1 MNPVLLSSPIF
12 ISHAVLLSPDGYS
25 FEEAGERAL
34 QLFATRGWLAVVSD
48 RFMTNILVMA
58 SVIIGGSTG
67 TFAVVIEEV
76 DGFFLT
82 SFHKPVITAFVVGSV
97 VGYVLGDIL
106 LLGLVSSAVDTILV
120 CFAAGPFDFDK
131 NHRMLSR
138 EMREAW
144 SHHVWE
150 VVH

>member
-1 MNPVLLSSPIF
+1 
-12 ISHAVLLSPDGYS
+12 
-25 FEEAGERAL
+25 
-34 QLFATRGWLAVVSD
+34 
-48 RFMTNILVMA
+48 MA
-58 SVIIGGSTG
+58 CIIIAGSTG

-82 SFHKPVITAFVVGSV
+82 SFHKPAVTSFLVGSV

-106 LLGLVSSAVDTILV
+106 LLGLVSGAVDTILV
-120 CFAAGPFDFDK
+120 CFAAAPLDFDK
-131 NHRMLSR
+131 NHRVLSR

-144 SHHVWE
+144 GQHVLE

>member
-1 MNPVLLSSPIF
+1 
-12 ISHAVLLSPDGYS
+12 
-25 FEEAGERAL
+25 
-34 QLFATRGWLAVVSD
+34 
-48 RFMTNILVMA
+48 MA
-58 SVIIGGSTG
+58 CVIIAGSTG

-82 SFHKPVITAFVVGSV
+82 SFHKPVITSFLVGSV

-106 LLGLVSSAVDTILV
+106 LLGLVAGAVDTILV
-120 CFAAGPFDFDK
+120 CFAAAPLDFDK
-131 NHRMLSR
+131 NHRALSR

-144 SHHVWE
+144 SQHVWE

>member
-1 MNPVLLSSPIF
+1 ML
-12 ISHAVLLSPDGYS
+12 PDGYS

-34 QLFATRGWLAVVSD
+34 QLFETRGWMAVVSD
-48 RFMTNILVMA
+48 SFISNILLMA
-58 SVIIGGSTG
+58 CIIIGGSTG
-67 TFAVVIEEV
+67 AFAVVVEEV

-82 SFHKPVITAFVVGSV
+82 SFHKPVITAFLVGSV

-120 CFAAGPFDFDK
+120 CFAAAPFDFDK
-131 NHRMLSR
+131 NHRILSR

-144 SHHVWE
+144 SQHVWE
-150 VVH
+150 AVH